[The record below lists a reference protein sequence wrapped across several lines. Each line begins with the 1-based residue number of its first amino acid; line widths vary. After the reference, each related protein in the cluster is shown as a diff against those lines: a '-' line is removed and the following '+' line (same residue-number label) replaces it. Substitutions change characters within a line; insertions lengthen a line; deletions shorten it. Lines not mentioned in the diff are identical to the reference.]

1 MLQTS
6 DGTAESRSRLHV
18 TRSRSRNLE
27 NFDLGARIDAKA
39 ASMLEGVDR
48 EECNLSE
55 GDVMFVLTR
64 GPIMLRIN
72 SIELGLKHILDSE
85 MGELSPGSMTFV
97 VLWNSVNSMPPH
109 ESGRATGPSCHSERI
124 PESREPD
131 A

>member
-1 MLQTS
+1 MLQAS
-6 DGTAESRSRLHV
+6 DGTPESRSRLHV

-27 NFDLGARIDAKA
+27 NFDLGARIDAMA

-55 GDVMFVLTR
+55 ADVMFALTR
-64 GPIMLRIN
+64 APVILRIN
-72 SIELGLKHILDSE
+72 SDSE

-97 VLWNSVNSMPPH
+97 VLWNSVNFMPRH
-109 ESGRATGPSCHSERI
+109 ESGRAAGPSCHSERI